1 VYVIRNGKATIQN
14 ITISRRV
21 NDASMVSKGLKN
33 GDKIITA
40 GFINLFDG
48 ANVTS
53 TKN

>member
-1 VYVIRNGKATIQN
+1 LIADGKAKLQN
-14 ITISRRV
+14 IS
-21 NDASMVSKGLKN
+21 VSNRINNQAIIQSGIKE
-33 GDKIITA
+33 GDVVITA